1 MATLTQALQIALDS
15 EGAGLPADVQ
25 RVVLK
30 EYLQAYVL
38 DYLYNHP
45 QYRHLNFY
53 GGTCLHAIYGLN
65 RLSEDIDL
73 DDSAEI
79 DLTPLAGDLEGY
91 FHARLGYSGLTLHEQ
106 DSGNDIIRLTLR
118 FPLLNELG
126 LSPHADEKL
135 HLKVEIS
142 QHRQT
147 AIVQHTPILY
157 HGRTFVPSHFSIE
170 TMMAGKMIACIERSF
185 AVGTTGINSKGR
197 DYYDLLWF
205 MARDVW
211 PLEEKLAK
219 DGQQPYTVATA
230 FALIRDRVERI
241 SPAEMG
247 HDLKPLFREQVFV
260 QAWLESFHE
269 TFARLCERYVHQPD

>member
-1 MATLTQALQIALDS
+1 MATLIQALQIALDR
-15 EGAGLPADVQ
+15 EAADLPAEV
-25 RVVLK
+25 RRTVLK

-45 QYRHLNFY
+45 RYRHLNFY
-53 GGTCLHAIYGLN
+53 GGTCLHAIYDLN

-73 DDSAEI
+73 DNGAEI
-79 DLTPLAGDLEGY
+79 DMASLASDLEGY
-91 FHARLGYSGLTLHEQ
+91 FHSRLSYSELTLHEQ
-106 DSGNDIIRLTLR
+106 ASDNDILRLTLR

-142 QHRQT
+142 QHRQI
-147 AIVQHTPILY
+147 AIIQHTPILY

-185 AVGTTGINSKGR
+185 SVGKTGINFKGR

-205 MARDVW
+205 MSRQVW
-211 PLEEKLAK
+211 PLEEKLAQ
-219 DGQQPYTVATA
+219 DGQEPYTVETA
-230 FALIRDRVERI
+230 FALIRDRVEQIR
-241 SPAEMG
+241 AADLG
-247 HDLKPLFREQVFV
+247 YDLKPLFREQVFI
-260 QAWLESFHE
+260 QAWIESFHE
-269 TFARLCERYVHQPD
+269 TFARLYEHYVHSL